1 MYSISFTRTQ
11 CSEYWVYWC
20 EHFRNCYNKTYQY
33 WDVCQWEHTYGST
46 QYGSH
51 LVRLSDCPWIE
62 LVWTKMG
69 NMADHSVEI
78 LHESYNS
85 LRKTYVSNYVFFQS
99 SKMIKQMRTQTL
111 LWIIKFSKIDKLLT
125 RKKYFIFEVLFQFL
139 LSPDPYIPSKLLISF

>member
-20 EHFRNCYNKTYQY
+20 EHFRNCYNKHTDIETFVGGNIHMEVLNMGAISWDYQIALELS
-33 WDVCQWEHTYGST
+33 WCEPKWVIWRIIQLKFCMNPTTVWEKHM
-46 QYGSH
+46 
-51 LVRLSDCPWIE
+51 LAI
-62 LVWTKMG
+62 M
-69 NMADHSVEI
+69 
-78 LHESYNS
+78 
-85 LRKTYVSNYVFFQS
+85 FFFKS

-139 LSPDPYIPSKLLISF
+139 LSPDPYLPSKLLISF